1 MLSRIF
7 NPWFVF
13 ALTFLLIWI
22 IIFIFV
28 KRSRKEMLWA
38 SILTA
43 PLGLT
48 EPLFV
53 PEYWNPPSLFNLA
66 AKTGFDIESIIFC
79 FAVAGIGAVL
89 YETIFKVEHKK
100 VSKHEK
106 HNKRHKLHLLI
117 LISPLMV
124 FVIFY
129 FSTSLNPIY
138 ISSISMLIGAFATFY
153 CRPDLKKKIF
163 VGGLLF
169 LSLYFISFLI
179 FSAAYPE
186 IVEKVWNLNALSGR
200 LIFGVPLEEF
210 MFAITFGMLWSS
222 YYEHVKWYKLEK

>member
-1 MLSRIF
+1 
-7 NPWFVF
+7 
-13 ALTFLLIWI
+13 
-22 IIFIFV
+22 
-28 KRSRKEMLWA
+28 
-38 SILTA
+38 
-43 PLGLT
+43 
-48 EPLFV
+48 
-53 PEYWNPPSLFNLA
+53 
-66 AKTGFDIESIIFC
+66 
-79 FAVAGIGAVL
+79 
-89 YETIFKVEHKK
+89 
-100 VSKHEK
+100 
-106 HNKRHKLHLLI
+106 
-117 LISPLMV
+117 MV